1 MSSSAETKKIIWVEW
16 IKAIALV
23 AVLFFAYR
31 IFQNAGWINT
41 ISSQSQ
47 STTLGVAFLIG
58 LVASFSSCLAVV
70 GSIVVAFAEKFNP
83 SFAKAP
89 EGEVGKRK
97 SFFYHAIKP
106 NFFFHIGR
114 VATFFVLGG
123 ALGALGGTI
132 NLSGRFVFGYMIVIA
147 VVMGWLGLSI
157 LGILPSISAL
167 GLRPPRFFV
176 RFWARTEESQHKA
189 APFLL
194 GAITFFL
201 PCGFTQSMQILAL
214 ASGSFWRGA
223 FLLCVFSLGTLPVLF
238 LLGISASWGKRKNLG
253 FVQKAAGLLVFMFA
267 IFTLQSGLALRG
279 VKTNVVS
286 SKNSQEIEAHSQ
298 PASQAQ
304 QIVRMNVTASG
315 FEPSVFTV
323 KQGAPVKW
331 VINGENV
338 TGCTSTIIV
347 PSYNISKSLKMGEN
361 IVDFTP
367 KSKGV
372 INFSCGMG
380 MVRGKFI
387 VN

>member
-1 MSSSAETKKIIWVEW
+1 MDSAVKSKKIIWSDW
-16 IKAIALV
+16 AKAFTLV
-23 AVLFFAYR
+23 AILFFVYHF
-31 IFQNAGWINT
+31 FQNAGWINAL
-41 ISSQSQ
+41 SPKSQ
-47 STTLGVAFLIG
+47 STTLGVTFLIG

-70 GSIVVAFAEKFNP
+70 GSIVVAFAEKF
-83 SFAKAP
+83 
-89 EGEVGKRK
+89 K
-97 SFFYHAIKP
+97 SGSDNFLAGVVRP
-106 NFFFHIGR
+106 NLFFHIGR
-114 VATFFVLGG
+114 MVTFFALGG

-132 NLSGRFVFGYMIVIA
+132 NLSGRFVSGYTIVIA

-176 RFWARTEESQHKA
+176 RFWAKTEESEHRA

-194 GAITFFL
+194 GGITFFL

-214 ASGSFWRGA
+214 TSGSFWRGA
-223 FLLCVFSLGTLPVLF
+223 LLLAVFSLGTLPVLF

-253 FVQKAAGLLVFMFA
+253 FVQKAAGILVFVFA
-267 IFTLQSGLALRG
+267 VFTLQSGLALQG
-279 VKTNVVS
+279 VTANVVS
-286 SKNSQEIEAHSQ
+286 SVNQQDSGAKNNTLQSQNN
-298 PASQAQ
+298 PASQTP
-304 QIVRMNVTASG
+304 QIVTMNVTASG

-323 KQGAPVKW
+323 KQGVPVKW

-338 TGCTSTIIV
+338 TGCTSTVIV
-347 PSYNISKSLKMGEN
+347 PSFGITKNLKLGEN
-361 IVDFTP
+361 DVQFTP
-367 KSKGV
+367 QSKGA